1 MTKRSSPNRA
11 FRSGSSAF
19 RAEEAHHV
27 RHVVQDEGSPDELRV
42 ARDDGVFGGHR
53 RREDREGGR
62 HDDRAGEEEGQGD
75 PMVGPYGEQRT
86 AAQPPGEKAE
96 ECDPGEQPVVPVGQ
110 RRDAEGD
117 ARGHRPTMSGVM
129 EEGSERQERQR
140 QKARHHRLGD
150 AVVGLPHEVRHAL
163 VGEPRQPRAEGRPCH
178 APGEGIHAD
187 TAEGPLNEEAGV
199 VGSHGSA
206 HQVHRQGDDGAHHVD
221 EPQGAAAR
229 PVEQISVNR
238 PLSRHQAVGHEAVA
252 PDVVPDVVAR
262 MPDRQGG
269 RTREHGTHLP
279 QGESD
284 KAHPREDV
292 PARCL
297 PEPC

>member
-1 MTKRSSPNRA
+1 M
-11 FRSGSSAF
+11 
-19 RAEEAHHV
+19 
-27 RHVVQDEGSPDELRV
+27 
-42 ARDDGVFGGHR
+42 
-53 RREDREGGR
+53 
-62 HDDRAGEEEGQGD
+62 
-75 PMVGPYGEQRT
+75 
-86 AAQPPGEKAE
+86 
-96 ECDPGEQPVVPVGQ
+96 
-110 RRDAEGD
+110 
-117 ARGHRPTMSGVM
+117 
-129 EEGSERQERQR
+129 
-140 QKARHHRLGD
+140 
-150 AVVGLPHEVRHAL
+150 
-163 VGEPRQPRAEGRPCH
+163 PRQPRAEGGPCH

-187 TAEGPLNEEAGV
+187 TAEGPLDEEAGV

-229 PVEQISVNR
+229 PVEQIGVNR

-284 KAHPREDV
+284 SSSTRGCAGPMPPGAVLASGIPWRGFMVLNSSISLRMMCIVAGLWGCAYHPDDFKRPVSDAETQSVSAV
-292 PARCL
+292 PLRHLFPRGAPVPDALRR
-297 PEPC
+297 